1 MAAGAAGSVDSFDY
15 VIVGAGSAGSVLANR
30 LTEDGKATV
39 CVLEAGPRDWHPF
52 IHIPAGFMKTLVHPG
67 VNWLYKTE
75 AGAGIDGRSIH
86 APRGKVLGG
95 SSSINGHIYN
105 RGQRMDYDGWAQKG
119 NRGWGYADL
128 LPYFKRTER
137 RIGEGDDTYRGRDGA
152 LVVEDLAWK
161 HPLCEAFIE
170 GAVSIGIPRNPDY
183 NGASQEGVGYF
194 QRAVHG
200 GRRMS
205 AARAFLRPA
214 MQRPNLDV
222 RTRAHATRILFEGRR
237 AVGIRYRQGGADREV
252 RARREVILSGG
263 SVNSPQLLQVSGV
276 GPADLLRDIG
286 VPVLH
291 ALPGVGENLRDH
303 YPVRVVGRVK
313 GVDSINERSRG
324 LRLVKEVL
332 DYAVRRQG
340 ILTLQPTLA
349 YCFWMSNPAIGKA
362 DLQMTFTPA
371 SYKEG
376 VQSQLDDFP
385 GMTVAAWQHRPEST
399 GYVRARS
406 ADALAAPAIQPNYLA
421 HEMDRQVLVGGIRL
435 ARRLLRTVPLSPY
448 FAGEELPGDAAMSDD
463 ELLSFARSR
472 GTTAFHLMGTCRMGP
487 ASDPSAVVDDELR
500 VHGLEGLRV
509 ADASIMPSMP
519 SANTNAGTLMI
530 GEKAS
535 DMIRGLP
542 PLPAA
547 VLAEV

>member
-1 MAAGAAGSVDSFDY
+1 MANGAADTFDY
-15 VIVGAGSAGSVLANR
+15 VIVGAGSAGSVVAARLSEDANV
-30 LTEDGKATV
+30 TV
-39 CVLEAGPRDWHPF
+39 CVLEAGPRDWNPF
-52 IHIPAGFMKTLVHPG
+52 IHIPAGFMKTLVNPA
-67 VNWLYKTE
+67 VNWLYQTE
-75 AGAGIDGRSIH
+75 PGAGIDGRSIH

-105 RGQRMDYDGWAQKG
+105 RGQRMDYDGWAQMG
-119 NRGWGYADL
+119 NRGWGYADV

-137 RIGEGDDTYRGRDGA
+137 RVGEADDAYRGREGA
-152 LVVEDLAWK
+152 LTIEDLAWK
-161 HPLCEAFIE
+161 HPLCDAFID

-183 NGASQEGVGYF
+183 NGATQEGVGFF
-194 QRAVHG
+194 QRAVQG

-214 MQRPNLDV
+214 MKRPNLDV
-222 RTRAHATRILFEGRR
+222 RTKAHATRILFEGKR
-237 AVGIRYRQGGADREV
+237 AVGIRYRQGGTEREV
-252 RARREVILSGG
+252 RARREIVLSGG

-276 GPADLLRDIG
+276 GSPKLLGEIG
-286 VPVLH
+286 VPVVH

-313 GVDSINERSRG
+313 NIASINESTRG
-324 LRLVKEVL
+324 IRLVKEVM
-332 DYAVRRQG
+332 DYVVRRQG
-340 ILTLQPTLA
+340 ILTLQPTLVH
-349 YCFWMSNPAIGKA
+349 CFWKSHEALDKA

-385 GMTVAAWQHRPEST
+385 GMTVAAWQHRPESL
-399 GYVRARS
+399 GYVRAKTS
-406 ADALAAPAIQPNYLA
+406 DALQAPAIQPNYLA
-421 HEMDRQVLVGGIRL
+421 HEMDRQVLLGGIRL
-435 ARRLLRTVPLSPY
+435 ARRLLRTTPLAPY
-448 FAGEELPGDAAMSDD
+448 FDGEELPGDAAMSDD
-463 ELLSFARSR
+463 ELLSFARQR

-487 ASDPSAVVDDELR
+487 ATDPAAVVDDQLR

-509 ADASIMPSMP
+509 ADASIMPTMP

-535 DMIRGLP
+535 DMIRGRA

-547 VLAEV
+547 ELVEA